1 MSALAKD
8 TEILRYN
15 TQNND
20 SKPHVRNGQNL
31 SNIYID
37 DEGDGGI
44 EERYPRGIEDI
55 PLPTDRSHYEGM
67 GTGTSTGTGGGAGIC
82 GGIGGGLKGDGIAGG
97 KSHRGEKDKGFVLS
111 ESMALVHAREILAL
125 SNR

>member
-1 MSALAKD
+1 MSALAKE
-8 TEILRYN
+8 TELIRHN
-15 TQNND
+15 TQKCN
-20 SKPHVRNGQNL
+20 HVQNSNAQNL

-44 EERYPRGIEDI
+44 EVRSPRGTEDI
-55 PLPTDRSHYEGM
+55 PLPTDRSHYEGSYENM
-67 GTGTSTGTGGGAGIC
+67 GSSGFGAGA
-82 GGIGGGLKGDGIAGG
+82 GVGTKGDGIAGG
-97 KSHRGEKDKGFVLS
+97 KSHRGDKDKDKNKGFVLS